1 MSRLQEW
8 LKHGDPVAS
17 EPPLPDEDV
26 RRMRRRVIDAGQQ
39 RERSFEMGRLPR
51 LAAAMVILAAAAIG
65 VMSWRG
71 PAGRD
76 SGENGPASGATFAQP
91 VTRQLIFETPGGTRV
106 IWVFNPEF
114 RE

>member
-1 MSRLQEW
+1 VSRLQEL
-8 LKHGDPVAS
+8 LKDGDPVVRDAS
-17 EPPLPDEDV
+17 LPAADV
-26 RRMRRRVIDAGQQ
+26 ERMRRRVVDAEQQ
-39 RERSFEMGRLPR
+39 RERSFEIGRLPR

-65 VMSWRG
+65 VVSWRS
-71 PAGRD
+71 PAGRE
-76 SGENGPASGATFAQP
+76 SSEKGPASRGAAMQP